1 MKNMRMFQGPARFG
15 AKVCFCEAPG
25 RKSASLRGLL
35 LERMGHVAKMSDS
48 AQVAPSNGPIA

>member
-1 MKNMRMFQGPARFG
+1 MKNMHMFQGPSCFG

-25 RKSASLRGLL
+25 RRSASLRGHF

-48 AQVAPSNGPIA
+48 ARAAPANGPIA